1 MGGCEADARQS
12 AYWHAAAAAQGNLDA
27 LATLGGCVRR
37 GAGVAQ
43 DETTGVALITAA
55 AEAGAPVGLCKLGV
69 CYDEGT
75 LPGRP
80 ADATLAARL
89 FAQVR
94 GRGRVRLAIGLGL
107 GSANPHPHPN
117 PSPSP

>member
-43 DETTGVALITAA
+43 DETTGVALIAAA

-89 FAQVR
+89 FAPVR
-94 GRGRVRLAIGLGL
+94 GRGRVRVSDRLRLRV
-107 GSANPHPHPN
+107 SQ